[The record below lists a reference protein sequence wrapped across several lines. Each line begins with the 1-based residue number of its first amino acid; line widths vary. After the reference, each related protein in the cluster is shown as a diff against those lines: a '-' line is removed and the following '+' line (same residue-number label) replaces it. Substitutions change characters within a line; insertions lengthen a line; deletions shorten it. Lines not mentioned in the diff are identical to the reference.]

1 MFAEQQREY
10 LDKGYTKI
18 ESFFSAEEVAKILE
32 DVKQIELGAIGVASD
47 NETYQFEKKN
57 GETTKLL
64 RRVENPHLYFDAID
78 SLVRSE
84 KVVDLLR
91 HFLGENIRLH
101 NSKINFKPPSGAPV
115 QWHQDWAQTMIF
127 LLSEF
132 SSTRQVRRMARWH
145 ACQAPTKEKCTT
157 TGTSRRAS
165 FATRSLAPT
174 GTKRSTRQK
183 GSY

>member
-84 KVVDLLR
+84 KSSICFGISWAKTSVCTIAKSTSSR
-91 HFLGENIRLH
+91 HQARQSSGIRTGH
-101 NSKINFKPPSGAPV
+101 SIPT
-115 QWHQDWAQTMIF
+115 QTMIF
-127 LLSEF
+127 LTLGIF
-132 SSTRQVRRMARWH
+132 PRRD
-145 ACQAPTKEKCTT
+145 K
-157 TGTSRRAS
+157 
-165 FATRSLAPT
+165 
-174 GTKRSTRQK
+174 
-183 GSY
+183 